1 MKKSLQF
8 SVHSLQFQRRGTAL
22 LSEAG
27 VAAGKTRWLRSFG
40 AANGAARQ
48 DDGVHGGKAGVEVRS
63 KPAPLETKGAAPTT
77 ENPGE
82 TQAPTMQEN
91 TRGANVRISKGGMR
105 PLHIVAMLLMVVS
118 SLPWVVSAQ
127 NLDKTVMN
135 VDEEVTAFAYAPDG
149 RIVFSVRRMYKAK
162 KYDLQ
167 RDDIFILETN
177 GKRKRIFTGEK
188 FTHGDKPFTYQVES
202 FNWSPNGHLIAVAL
216 FTTTVDPDEGRGED
230 ARALLLLDDNGHELH
245 PLVGPD
251 PLVMNAECPMWLRD
265 NSTLVYLT
273 EDVQPRE
280 LFSMRYL
287 YVSGGPETKAFEGR
301 TFIAATRIPGSNS
314 AIAVERNR
322 NMDGPARLL
331 KLDLLAQ
338 EDKELATLDG
348 YAGGLSVSPS
358 GTKVA
363 YFLDREVMEV
373 RNLESAI
380 QAIRLR
386 VGLGVVQWSAEETRI
401 YLKRTVEKKSADLV
415 SVRLPE
421 FIAYQRTQTIPV
433 QEPTPEVLLH
443 GLAIRE
449 YGLSLDGR
457 YLAVVLPGKR
467 NLQVFGFN

>member
-1 MKKSLQF
+1 MRKRQQFVSSSL
-8 SVHSLQFQRRGTAL
+8 L
-22 LSEAG
+22 
-27 VAAGKTRWLRSFG
+27 LRSTKTQHLPSQPRGERLSALFLI
-40 AANGAARQ
+40 AL
-48 DDGVHGGKAGVEVRS
+48 VIVLCLLPC
-63 KPAPLETKGAAPTT
+63 PAPI
-77 ENPGE
+77 
-82 TQAPTMQEN
+82 
-91 TRGANVRISKGGMR
+91 R
-105 PLHIVAMLLMVVS
+105 
-118 SLPWVVSAQ
+118 AQ
-127 NLDKTVMN
+127 NLDKTVVN
-135 VDEEVTAFAYAPDG
+135 VDEEVTSFAYAPDG

-177 GKRKRIFTGEK
+177 GKRRRIFTGEK
-188 FTHGDKPFTYQVES
+188 FTHDNKPFTYQVES
-202 FNWSPNGHLIAVAL
+202 FTWSPNGHLIAVDL
-216 FTTTVDPDEGRGED
+216 FTTTVDPDEGKGED
-230 ARALLLLDDNGHELH
+230 ARALLLLDDGGRELH

-301 TFIAATRIPGSNS
+301 TFVAAARIPGTNS

-338 EDKELATLDG
+338 DDKELATLDG

-415 SVRLPE
+415 TVRLPE
-421 FIAYQRTQTIPV
+421 FIAYQKTQTIPV
-433 QEPTPEVLLH
+433 QEPTPQVLLH

-449 YGLSLDGR
+449 YALSLDGK

-467 NLQVFGFN
+467 NLQVFGF